1 MTMMRGNKPSSHIVS
16 PVLSAKND
24 GAPPSDD
31 DFARRSERPIIRE
44 ERIQSP
50 RQNSKETKIQSRIP
64 LNGVPLPR
72 TTTIII
78 TTTTTK
84 RRRRRKRTMGLR
96 RDIPRLPR
104 RHRHLHP
111 RKATTTTMKEVE
123 EEVNRREGKKSR
135 ETRRKRN
142 KQQQR

>member
-1 MTMMRGNKPSSHIVS
+1 MMNKQSSHTVS

-24 GAPPSDD
+24 GAPPSTDV
-31 DFARRSERPIIRE
+31 FARRSERPLIRE

-50 RQNSKETKIQSRIP
+50 RQNSKETKIQSR
-64 LNGVPLPR
+64 NSSER
-72 TTTIII
+72 SSSSSNDDNNDNNNNNNN
-78 TTTTTK
+78 K
-84 RRRRRKRTMGLR
+84 KRKRTMGLR
-96 RDIPRLPR
+96 RDLPRLPR

-111 RKATTTTMKEVE
+111 RKATMKEV
-123 EEVNRREGKKSR
+123 EEVNRREGEKSR